1 MTEERDMLEEQLA
14 LIIEDVQQL
23 LEQGRRYEAVALIAP
38 LLPPDQAEIF
48 EDLPVNDQ
56 LRLLKLVETSQAANI
71 LEFLDDDDAATLAG
85 KLDVAALVQVLDQM
99 EPDEAADLL
108 GDLDPELRRQSLKR
122 ITDSAEIQTLMRYP
136 DDTAGGLMTSDYYVF
151 PEETDLGSIF
161 NHIRSKPIQ
170 DEEIP
175 YVYAVDEDGRLTGVA
190 RLADL
195 IRAHPALPLLAIVDT
210 QFVSIGPEED
220 QEIAAQLLNRY
231 DMLALPVLDAGGHL
245 LGVITVDDAIAALEE
260 EATEDIYK
268 GAGILSTR
276 DNQSIKSDLMVR
288 GPIWQSWAARI
299 PFLLVTMIGGILA
312 GGVIGAFEDTL
323 ETVVVLA
330 FFIPIVMG
338 MGGNSSTQSVGIFIR
353 GYVLGQIDPK
363 DFGKHLLREIGVGLG
378 LGVIIG
384 ALAGAA
390 ATLWQGNPMIGLVVG
405 LSLACTVTLATS
417 LGFLVPLLINKVGI
431 DPAVASEPVITTIN
445 DFTGML
451 IYFLFASLFMSGL
464 M

>member
-1 MTEERDMLEEQLA
+1 MAEAPLTNTLTEVRR
-14 LIIEDVQQL
+14 L
-23 LEQGRRYEAVALIAP
+23 LESGRRADAAALIAP

-48 EDLPVNDQ
+48 EDLSVENQ
-56 LRLLKLVETSQAANI
+56 TRLLQVVEAHQAANI
-71 LEFLDDDDAATLAG
+71 LEELDEDDAAILAESLNI
-85 KLDVAALVQVLDQM
+85 KDLARVLDEM

-108 GDLDPELRRQSLKR
+108 GDLDPGLRQESLKQ
-122 ITDSAEIQTLMRYP
+122 IADAAEIQSLLRYP

-151 PEETDLGSIF
+151 PEETDVGTIF
-161 NHIRSKPIQ
+161 NHIRKQPIQ

-175 YVYAVDEDGRLTGVA
+175 YVYAVDQAGRLTGIA

-195 IRAHPALPLLAIVDT
+195 IRAHPELPLLAIIDN
-210 QFVSIGPEED
+210 QFVSIEAGED

-231 DMLALPVLDAGGHL
+231 DLLALPVLDAAGHL

-268 GAGILSTR
+268 SAGILSTR
-276 DNQSIKSDLMVR
+276 DNQSVKSDLMVH
-288 GPIWQSWAARI
+288 GPIWRSWMVRI

-312 GGVIGAFEDTL
+312 GGVIGVFEEAL
-323 ETVVVLA
+323 EAVVVLA

-338 MGGNSSTQSVGIFIR
+338 MGGNSGTQSVGIFIR
-353 GYVLGQIDPK
+353 GYVLGQIDTQS
-363 DFGKHLLREIGVGLG
+363 FRKHLLRELGVGLG
-378 LGVIIG
+378 LGVILG
-384 ALAGAA
+384 LLAGLA
-390 ATLWQGNPMIGLVVG
+390 ATLWQGNPTIGLVVG
-405 LSLACTVTLATS
+405 LSLVCTITLATG
-417 LGFLVPLLINKVGI
+417 LGFLVPLLINKIGI

-464 M
+464 I

>member
-1 MTEERDMLEEQLA
+1 MIEEQLTR
-14 LIIEDVQQL
+14 IIEEVRRL
-23 LEQGRRYEAVALIAP
+23 LEEGRRHEAVALIAP

-48 EDLPVNDQ
+48 EDLSIEDQ
-56 LRLLKLVETSQAANI
+56 IRLLRVIEARSAANI
-71 LEFLDDDDAATLAG
+71 MEELDDDAAANLAEN
-85 KLDVAALVQVLDQM
+85 LDVAALVRVLDEM

-108 GDLDPELRRQSLKR
+108 GDLTPELRQQSLAQLS
-122 ITDSAEIQTLMRYP
+122 DQAEIRSLLRYP
-136 DDTAGGLMTSDYYVF
+136 DDTAGGLMTSEYYVF
-151 PEETDLGSIF
+151 PEETAVGEIF
-161 NHIRSKPIQ
+161 DHIRSQPIQ

-175 YVYAVDEDGRLTGVA
+175 YVYAVDGEGRLTGIA

-195 IRAHPALPLLAIVDT
+195 IRAHHELPLLAIVDP
-210 QFVSIGPEED
+210 QFVSIDAEAD
-220 QEIAAQLLNRY
+220 QEIASQLLNRY
-231 DMLALPVLDAGGHL
+231 DLLALPVIDNQGRL

-268 GAGILSTR
+268 SAGILSTR
-276 DNQSIKSDLMVR
+276 DHQSVKSDLMVR
-288 GPIWQSWAARI
+288 GPIWRSWMVRI

-312 GGVIGAFEDTL
+312 GGVIGVFEEAL

-378 LGVIIG
+378 LGLILGVI
-384 ALAGAA
+384 AGGA

-405 LSLACTVTLATS
+405 LSLACTITLATG
-417 LGFLVPLLINKVGI
+417 LGFLVPLLMNKLGI
-431 DPAVASEPVITTIN
+431 DPAVASEPIITTIN
-445 DFTGML
+445 DFTGMM
-451 IYFLFASLFMSGL
+451 IYFLFATLFMSSL
-464 M
+464 S

>member
-1 MTEERDMLEEQLA
+1 MAEEPLTNTLA
-14 LIIEDVQQL
+14 EVRRL
-23 LEQGRRYEAVALIAP
+23 LESGRRADAAALIAP

-48 EDLPVNDQ
+48 EDLSIEDQ
-56 LRLLKLVETSQAANI
+56 THLLQVVEARQAANI
-71 LEFLDDDDAATLAG
+71 LEELDEDDAASLAES
-85 KLDVAALVQVLDQM
+85 LNISDLARVLDEM

-108 GDLDPELRRQSLKR
+108 GDLDPGLRQESLRQ
-122 ITDSAEIQTLMRYP
+122 IADAAEIQSLLRYA

-151 PEETDLGSIF
+151 PEETDVGTIF
-161 NHIRSKPIQ
+161 NHIRTQPIQ

-175 YVYAVDEDGRLTGVA
+175 YVYAVDQDGRLTGIA

-195 IRAHPALPLLAIVDT
+195 IRAHPELPLLAIIDT
-210 QFVSIGPEED
+210 QFVSIEAGED

-231 DMLALPVLDAGGHL
+231 DLLALPVLDAAGHL
-245 LGVITVDDAIAALEE
+245 LGVITVDDAIAALEQ

-268 GAGILSTR
+268 SAGILSTR
-276 DNQSIKSDLMVR
+276 DNQSVKSDLMVH
-288 GPIWQSWAARI
+288 GPIWRSWMVRI

-312 GGVIGAFEDTL
+312 GGVIGVFEDAL

-338 MGGNSSTQSVGIFIR
+338 MGGNSGTQSVGIFIR
-353 GYVLGQIDPK
+353 GYVLGHIDPHA
-363 DFGKHLLREIGVGLG
+363 FRKHLLRELGVGLG
-378 LGVIIG
+378 LGVILG
-384 ALAGAA
+384 LLAGLA
-390 ATLWQGNPMIGLVVG
+390 ATLWQGNPTIGLVVG
-405 LSLACTVTLATS
+405 LSLVCTITLATG
-417 LGFLVPLLINKVGI
+417 LGFLVPLLINKIGI

>member
-1 MTEERDMLEEQLA
+1 MVEEQLTQ
-14 LIIEDVQQL
+14 IIAEVRQL

-48 EDLPVNDQ
+48 EDLPIEDQ
-56 LRLLKLVETSQAANI
+56 TRLLKLVETRQAANI
-71 LEFLDDDDAATLAG
+71 LEFLDEDDAANLAG
-85 KLDVAALVQVLDQM
+85 KLDVGALVRVLDEM

-108 GDLDPELRRQSLKR
+108 GDLDPELRRQSLKQ

-151 PEETDLGSIF
+151 PEETDVGSIF
-161 NHIRSKPIQ
+161 NHIRAKPIQ

-175 YVYAVDEDGRLTGVA
+175 YVYAVDEAGRLTGTA

-195 IRAHPALPLLAIVDT
+195 IRAHPELPLLAIIDP
-210 QFVSIGPEED
+210 QFVSIGPEQD

-231 DMLALPVLDAGGHL
+231 DLLALPVLDADGHL

-276 DNQSIKSDLMVR
+276 DNQSVKSDLMVR
-288 GPIWQSWAARI
+288 GPIWQSWLARI
-299 PFLLVTMIGGILA
+299 PFLLLTMVGGLLA
-312 GGVIGAFEDTL
+312 GGVIGVFEEAL

-338 MGGNSSTQSVGIFIR
+338 MGGNSATQSVGIFIR
-353 GYVLGQIDPK
+353 GYVLGQINLE
-363 DFGKHLLREIGVGLG
+363 DFHKHLLREIGVGLG
-378 LGVIIG
+378 LGMIIG
-384 ALAGAA
+384 LIAGVVAM
-390 ATLWQGNPMIGLVVG
+390 LWQRDPIIGLVVG
-405 LSLACTVTLATS
+405 LSLACTVTLATT
-417 LGFLVPLLINKVGI
+417 LGFLVPLLINKLGI

-451 IYFLFASLFMSGL
+451 IYFLLASLFITTL
-464 M
+464 R

>member
-1 MTEERDMLEEQLA
+1 MTEELLTQ
-14 LIIEDVQQL
+14 IIEEVRRL
-23 LEQGRRYEAVALIAP
+23 LESGQRHRAVALIAP

-48 EDLPVNDQ
+48 EQLPIEAQ
-56 LRLLKLVETSQAANI
+56 TRLLKVIEARQAANI
-71 LEFLDDDDAATLAG
+71 LEELDDDDAASLAES
-85 KLDVAALVQVLDQM
+85 LDIDVLARVLDEM

-108 GDLDPELRRQSLKR
+108 GDLDPEIRRQSLAQ
-122 ITDSAEIQTLMRYP
+122 ISDSAEIQSLLRYP

-151 PEETDLGSIF
+151 PEETTVGTIF
-161 NHIRSKPIQ
+161 NTIRSQPIQ

-175 YVYAVDEDGRLTGVA
+175 YVYAIDGDGRLTGIA

-195 IRAHPALPLLAIVDT
+195 IRAHHELPLLAIIDP
-210 QFVSIGPEED
+210 QFVSIEASED
-220 QEIAAQLLNRY
+220 QEVAAQLLNRY
-231 DMLALPVLDAGGHL
+231 DLLALPVLDASGYL

-276 DNQSIKSDLMVR
+276 DNQSVKSDLMVR
-288 GPIWQSWAARI
+288 GPVWRSWMVRI

-312 GGVIGAFEDTL
+312 GGVIGVFEDAL
-323 ETVVVLA
+323 ETVVILA

-338 MGGNSSTQSVGIFIR
+338 MGGNSGTQSVGIFIR

-384 ALAGAA
+384 LIAGGA
-390 ATLWQGNPMIGLVVG
+390 ATLWQGDLIIGLVVG
-405 LSLACTVTLATS
+405 LSLMCTVTLATG
-417 LGFLVPLLINKVGI
+417 LGFLVPLLINKLGI

-451 IYFLFASLFMSGL
+451 IYFMFASLFISGL
-464 M
+464 R

>member
-1 MTEERDMLEEQLA
+1 MTEELLTQ
-14 LIIEDVQQL
+14 IIEEVRRL
-23 LEQGRRYEAVALIAP
+23 LESGQRHRAVALIAP

-48 EDLPVNDQ
+48 EELPIESQ
-56 LRLLKLVETSQAANI
+56 TRLLMAVGARQAANI
-71 LEFLDDDDAATLAG
+71 LEELDDDDAASLAES
-85 KLDVAALVQVLDQM
+85 LDIDVLARVLDEM

-108 GDLDPELRRQSLKR
+108 GDLDPEIRRQSLEQ
-122 ITDSAEIQTLMRYP
+122 ITDSAEIQSLLRYP

-151 PEETDLGSIF
+151 PEETSVITIF
-161 NHIRSKPIQ
+161 DAIRSQPFQ

-175 YVYAVDEDGRLTGVA
+175 YVYAVDEEGRLTGIA

-195 IRAHPALPLLAIVDT
+195 IRAHHELPLLAITDA
-210 QFVSIGPEED
+210 QFVSIEASED
-220 QEIAAQLLNRY
+220 QEVAAQLLNRF
-231 DMLALPVLDAGGHL
+231 DLLALPVLDASGHL

-276 DNQSIKSDLMVR
+276 DNQSVKSDLMVR
-288 GPIWQSWAARI
+288 GPVWRSWMVRI
-299 PFLLVTMIGGILA
+299 PFLLITMIGGILA
-312 GGVIGAFEDTL
+312 GGVIGVFEDAL

-338 MGGNSSTQSVGIFIR
+338 MGGNSGTQSVGIFIR
-353 GYVLGQIDPK
+353 GFVLGQIDPD

-384 ALAGAA
+384 LIAGGA
-390 ATLWQGNPMIGLVVG
+390 ATLWQGDPTIGLVVG
-405 LSLACTVTLATS
+405 LSLTCTVTLATA
-417 LGFLVPLLINKVGI
+417 LGFLVPLLINKLGI

-451 IYFLFASLFMSGL
+451 IYFMFASLFISGL
-464 M
+464 R

>member
-1 MTEERDMLEEQLA
+1 MAEEQLTQTFEEVRRLLESGQRHQAAA
-14 LIIEDVQQL
+14 LIV
-23 LEQGRRYEAVALIAP
+23 P

-48 EDLPVNDQ
+48 EDLPIEDQ
-56 LRLLKLVETSQAANI
+56 TRLLKLVEARQAANI
-71 LEFLDDDDAATLAG
+71 LEELDEDDAASLAES
-85 KLDVAALVQVLDQM
+85 LDIDALARVLDEM

-108 GDLDPELRRQSLKR
+108 GDLDPEIRRQSLKQ
-122 ITDSAEIQTLMRYP
+122 IADSAEIQSLLRYP

-151 PEETDLGSIF
+151 PQETDVGTIF
-161 NHIRSKPIQ
+161 NHIRSQPIR

-175 YVYAVDEDGRLTGVA
+175 YVYALDEAGRLTGIA

-195 IRAHPALPLLAIVDT
+195 IRAHPELPLLAIIDP
-210 QFVSIGPEED
+210 QFVSIEAGED
-220 QEIAAQLLNRY
+220 QEVAAQLLNRY
-231 DMLALPVLDAGGHL
+231 DLLALPVLDARGHL

-276 DNQSIKSDLMVR
+276 DHQSVKSDLMVR
-288 GPIWQSWAARI
+288 GPIWRSWMVRI
-299 PFLLVTMIGGILA
+299 PFLLLTMIGGILA
-312 GGVIGAFEDTL
+312 GGVIGVFEEAL

-338 MGGNSSTQSVGIFIR
+338 MGGNSGTQSVGIFIR

-378 LGVIIG
+378 LGVILGGI
-384 ALAGAA
+384 AGVVAA
-390 ATLWQGNPMIGLVVG
+390 LWQGDTMIGLVVG
-405 LSLACTVTLATS
+405 FALVCTIVLSTA
-417 LGFLVPLLINKVGI
+417 LGFLVPLLINKLGI

-451 IYFLFASLFMSGL
+451 IYFLFASLFMSSL
-464 M
+464 I